1 MLEKGAFDKR
11 TADFLWMMIFGA
23 ISLLVSSSSFC
34 IQNFRLD
41 QTKRHSWTST
51 KLAYN
56 SHCLNQVVSVIPVF
70 NTYALGIPM
79 VSMLVY
85 VWSRENPNAQ
95 INIYGLFQ
103 LRVCNFTTIDCIS
116 HFRVARSVN
125 RQSKPYGPVDNMI
138 NSLVVDILPF
148 FCRRFIFH
156 GLCSYW
162 MWYLGHH

>member
-1 MLEKGAFDKR
+1 
-11 TADFLWMMIFGA
+11 
-23 ISLLVSSSSFC
+23 
-34 IQNFRLD
+34 
-41 QTKRHSWTST
+41 
-51 KLAYN
+51 
-56 SHCLNQVVSVIPVF
+56 
-70 NTYALGIPM
+70 
-79 VSMLVY
+79 
-85 VWSRENPNAQ
+85 
-95 INIYGLFQ
+95 

-125 RQSKPYGPVDNMI
+125 RQSKPCGPVDNMI